1 MSNKS
6 GSSKFFVGYLPLS
19 PVHTPLKLR
28 EGVKKLSPAQKGG
41 RDVETGREAKARW
54 AQSFQSFTAAPLRV
68 NSLQRKTLIPIV
80 YLQGFVSFTLSCNC
94 LCKTLEIFL
103 PARLPNFFTA
113 SGDEGRLTG
122 KSSQGIPTA
131 ITSQ

>member
-6 GSSKFFVGYLPLS
+6 GLSKFFAGYLPLS

-54 AQSFQSFTAAPLRV
+54 AQSFQSFTAAPLRL

-80 YLQGFVSFTLSCNC
+80 YLQGFVSFTLSCNRI
-94 LCKTLEIFL
+94 CKTLEIFL
-103 PARLPNFFTA
+103 PASRIFSQLQ
-113 SGDEGRLTG
+113 GDEGRLTG
-122 KSSQGIPTA
+122 KNSQAIPTA